1 MPSSYG
7 TPSLPLGIC
16 GVCVVN
22 KDCVG
27 LLEAA
32 VTVNVAVP
40 ALSPVAEAVSDAV
53 PAVSAVKR
61 VVATPLTGDAVAG
74 LKEPDTP
81 LAENVIALVA
91 VVAVFPEASW
101 IVAL

>member
-1 MPSSYG
+1 MICPERARRNFMPSSYG
-7 TPSLPLGIC
+7 TPSVPLGIC

-40 ALSPVAEAVSDAV
+40 AL
-53 PAVSAVKR
+53 SAVKR

-101 IVAL
+101 IV